1 MTLGFS
7 DAAGWAGFAPAPA
20 IAKAAPGP
28 SQTDAPSHVAQF
40 QAGPAFKSTGPHG
53 HRGRMRDRMLDR
65 GAAALADY
73 EILEML
79 LFLGIR
85 YRDTK
90 PLAKA
95 TINHFGTLAAVLC
108 APKAILRD
116 TPGLTAECAEAVALV
131 RHAARCLAAAEPR
144 EAPVIRDAESLRAY
158 LASAAPAALRI
169 LYLDSKNRLLA
180 DEAHD
185 MPAVVPAAILR
196 RALELHGV
204 SLLLAASRDDARSTR
219 ADRESLRELRS
230 NGAAVAV
237 GVHDYVLVSNGE
249 PVSVDR

>member
-1 MTLGFS
+1 MSTGFS
-7 DAAGWAGFAPAPA
+7 DAAGWIGFARAPPASPAAPAPLHQT
-20 IAKAAPGP
+20 AASPP
-28 SQTDAPSHVAQF
+28 SPLPVSA
-40 QAGPAFKSTGPHG
+40 AFKSTGPHG

-108 APKAILRD
+108 APKAVLRD
-116 TPGLTAECAEAVALV
+116 TPGLTGGCAEAVALV

-144 EAPVIRDAESLRAY
+144 EAPVIRDAASLRAY

-180 DEAHD
+180 DEAAD
-185 MPAVVPAAILR
+185 LPAVVPATILR
-196 RALELHGV
+196 RALELHCV
-204 SLLLAASRDDARSTR
+204 SLLLAASRDDPASTR
-219 ADRESLRELRS
+219 ADRENLRELRRA
-230 NGAAVAV
+230 GAAVSV
-237 GVHDYVLVSNGE
+237 GVHDYVVVTKGE
-249 PVSVDR
+249 PFSVDR

>member
-7 DAAGWAGFAPAPA
+7 DAAGWTGFARVSRAPA
-20 IAKAAPGP
+20 AAPVP
-28 SQTDAPSHVAQF
+28 VLPALLPHPAALP
-40 QAGPAFKSTGPHG
+40 AGVAFKSTGPHG

-73 EILEML
+73 EVLEML

-108 APKAILRD
+108 APKAVLRD
-116 TPGLTAECAEAVALV
+116 TPGLTGACAEAVALV

-144 EAPVIRDAESLRAY
+144 EAVVIRDAPSLRAY
-158 LASAAPAALRI
+158 LACAAPAALRI

-185 MPAVVPAAILR
+185 VAAVVPAAILR
-196 RALELHGV
+196 RALELHCV
-204 SLLLAASRDDARSTR
+204 SLLLAASRDDPHSTR
-219 ADRESLRELRS
+219 ADREGLRELRS
-230 NGAAVAV
+230 AGAAVSV
-237 GVHDYVLVSNGE
+237 GVHDYVVVTNGE

>member
-1 MTLGFS
+1 M
-7 DAAGWAGFAPAPA
+7 PA
-20 IAKAAPGP
+20 
-28 SQTDAPSHVAQF
+28 SQ
-40 QAGPAFKSTGPHG
+40 AFKSTGPHG
-53 HRGRMRDRMLDR
+53 HRGRMRDRLLDR

-95 TINHFGTLAAVLC
+95 TINHFGSLAAVLC

-116 TPGLTAECAEAVALV
+116 TPGLTGECAEAVALV

-144 EAPVIRDAESLRAY
+144 KAQVIADPASLRAY
-158 LASAAPAALRI
+158 LASTAPAALRI

-180 DEAHD
+180 DEAAD
-185 MPAVVPAAILR
+185 VPAVMPAAILR
-196 RALELHGV
+196 RALELHCV
-204 SLLLAASRDDARSTR
+204 SLLLAAWRDDTGCTR
-219 ADRESLRELRS
+219 ADRDGLRQLRS
-230 NGAAVAV
+230 AGAAVSV
-237 GVHDYVLVSNGE
+237 GVHDFVLVTKGE
-249 PVSVDR
+249 LVSVDL